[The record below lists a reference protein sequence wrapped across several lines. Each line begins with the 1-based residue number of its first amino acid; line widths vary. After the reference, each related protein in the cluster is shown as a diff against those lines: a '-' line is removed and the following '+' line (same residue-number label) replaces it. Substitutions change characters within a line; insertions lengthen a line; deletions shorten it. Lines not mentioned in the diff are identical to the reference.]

1 MQSTG
6 MRTRAAAGLLVVAGA
21 AGVTGHFLGG
31 HAAAAQPAPVPRQIL
46 SIPPPPEL
54 AAPPARGSHI
64 LWLFVQ
70 GRWRAV
76 PS

>member
-1 MQSTG
+1 
-6 MRTRAAAGLLVVAGA
+6 MRTRAAAGSLVVSVAPGFI
-21 AGVTGHFLGG
+21 GHLLGG
-31 HAAAAQPAPVPRQIL
+31 HAVAVQPAPPAAPPLSVPI
-46 SIPPPPEL
+46 PPEL
-54 AAPPARGSHI
+54 AAPPAHGSHI

>member
-6 MRTRAAAGLLVVAGA
+6 MRTRAVAGLILVAGT
-21 AGVTGHFLGG
+21 AGVTGHFVGG
-31 HAAAAQPAPVPRQIL
+31 RAAVAKPAPPPTQIL
-46 SIPPPPEL
+46 SVPLPPEL
-54 AAPPARGSHI
+54 AAPPAHGTHI
-64 LWLFVQ
+64 LWMFVE